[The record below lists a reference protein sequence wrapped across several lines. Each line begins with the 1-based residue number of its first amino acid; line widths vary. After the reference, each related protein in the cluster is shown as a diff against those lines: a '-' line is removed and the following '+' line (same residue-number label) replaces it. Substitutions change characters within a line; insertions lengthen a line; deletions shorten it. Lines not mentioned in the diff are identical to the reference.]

1 MAGMQGISIKLPV
14 TLGNALAAEARRRN
28 VTQSA
33 IVRESLERSLLAPP
47 RGEGQ
52 PTCADLV
59 RGPAGSVKSGRRDLA
74 TDKALLEAAVRT
86 DARRRSKRRR

>member
-1 MAGMQGISIKLPV
+1 MEGISIKLPA

-33 IVRESLERSLLAPP
+33 IVRESLERSLLSRPK
-47 RGEGQ
+47 GKGQ

-59 RGPAGSVKSGRRDLA
+59 LDIAGSVKSGRRDL
-74 TDKALLEAAVRT
+74 TTNKALLEAAVIA
-86 DARRRSKRRR
+86 DSRRGTKRRR